1 MDVFLN
7 FLKTYGI
14 WGLLICIVAFGLT
27 EAIKYPLKKL
37 AKKYE
42 QKTGEDKIVI
52 TKWFSFIPLILTF
65 IGSILNVWA
74 NAGWGNAIT
83 LPEFNWTDV
92 IVETIACTAISGS
105 VYNIIENF
113 QKSALE
119 KKITAL
125 TAESSSEVA
134 NAKATIAAAT
144 ITEADKAKAEEE
156 AKKAEVKAQ
165 KLKEKAEKEAKKKA
179 DEIAKLQAKVDMLK
193 ASTTATTNETISVVS
208 NSSAN
213 DGMIATR

>member
-1 MDVFLN
+1 MCVN
-7 FLKTYGI
+7 AQKGVSMKINQLKGRIAEQGYS
-14 WGLLICIVAFGLT
+14 LT
-27 EAIKYPLKKL
+27 
-37 AKKYE
+37 
-42 QKTGEDKIVI
+42 
-52 TKWFSFIPLILTF
+52 SFARSISMVPSTF
-65 IGSILNVWA
+65 IRKIKTASFNLNEIISI
-74 NAGWGNAIT
+74 
-83 LPEFNWTDV
+83 
-92 IVETIACTAISGS
+92 
-105 VYNIIENF
+105 
-113 QKSALE
+113 
-119 KKITAL
+119 
-125 TAESSSEVA
+125 
-134 NAKATIAAAT
+134 AKATIAAAT